1 MKTKIKV
8 KLVFSALCIATGCT
22 TKLMANKTLTR
33 INNIK
38 NCWLLKNSGYI
49 HNIFRHN
56 EYWVL
61 W

>member
-38 NCWLLKNSGYI
+38 NC
-49 HNIFRHN
+49 
-56 EYWVL
+56 
-61 W
+61 